1 MPLLI
6 LATYATAITL
16 EVVTGGVTPPWPSV
30 MAGVPTWVDAF
41 AISGWACAWARSK
54 VDGERAI
61 AGWALAWGVLEGRR
75 RTGGVF
81 AHAVGLASV
90 AGLAGFQGSRVA
102 VVNPVGAVI
111 GSVIVAVLVVVA
123 IAIAWSGGWT
133 ARAMLRRNA
142 GEASGRAR
150 VMFVAAP
157 FVVLALRWLG

>member
-6 LATYATAITL
+6 LVTYATAITL

-30 MAGVPTWVDAF
+30 MAGVPTWVDAL
-41 AISGWACAWARSK
+41 
-54 VDGERAI
+54 VI

-81 AHAVGLASV
+81 VHAVGLASV

-123 IAIAWSGGWT
+123 IAIAWTSGWA
-133 ARAMLRRNA
+133 ARAILRRNA

-150 VMFVAAP
+150 AMLRVAP

>member
-6 LATYATAITL
+6 LVTYATAITL

-30 MAGVPTWVDAF
+30 MAGVPTWVDAL
-41 AISGWACAWARSK
+41 
-54 VDGERAI
+54 AI
-61 AGWALAWGVLEGRR
+61 AGWAFAWGVLEGRR

-111 GSVIVAVLVVVA
+111 GAVIVAVLVVVA
-123 IAIAWSGGWT
+123 IAIAWSGGW
-133 ARAMLRRNA
+133 AVRAILRRNA

-150 VMFVAAP
+150 AVLLAAP

>member
-1 MPLLI
+1 MPLVI
-6 LATYATAITL
+6 VVTYATAITL

-30 MAGVPTWVDAF
+30 MARVPTWVDAL
-41 AISGWACAWARSK
+41 
-54 VDGERAI
+54 AI
-61 AGWALAWGVLEGRR
+61 AGWACAWGVLEGRQ

-111 GSVIVAVLVVVA
+111 ASVVVAVLVVVA
-123 IAIAWSGGWT
+123 IAIAWSGGWA
-133 ARAMLRRNA
+133 ARAILRRNA

-150 VMFVAAP
+150 AMLLAAP